1 MKLSNKYLHDRL
13 ILILLTVNSFFTLL
27 GSALILLRLSSSS
40 GVIWS
45 AYRSNLGISP
55 YTPGKTVDILGFIL
69 FLVVIFGMNTI
80 LSVKVYQHHRNY
92 AVAVLGLGTL
102 LIFMTIIISNA
113 LLVLR

>member
-1 MKLSNKYLHDRL
+1 MQLPNKYLHDRVVL
-13 ILILLTVNSFFTLL
+13 LLLTINSFFTIL

-45 AYRSNLGISP
+45 SYRSNLGISP
-55 YTPGKTVDILGFIL
+55 YTPGKTIDILGFIL
-69 FLVVIFGMNTI
+69 FLLVIFGMNTF

-102 LIFMTIIISNA
+102 LTFMTSMSSNA

>member
-1 MKLSNKYLHDRL
+1 MHLPNKYLHDRL
-13 ILILLTVNSFFTLL
+13 ILLLLTINSFFTVL
-27 GSALILLRLSSSS
+27 GSALILLRLGSSS

-45 AYRSNLGISP
+45 SYRSNLGISP
-55 YTPGKTVDILGFIL
+55 YTPGKTIDILGFIL
-69 FLVVIFGMNTI
+69 FLLVIFAMNTF

-102 LIFMTIIISNA
+102 LTFMTIIISNA